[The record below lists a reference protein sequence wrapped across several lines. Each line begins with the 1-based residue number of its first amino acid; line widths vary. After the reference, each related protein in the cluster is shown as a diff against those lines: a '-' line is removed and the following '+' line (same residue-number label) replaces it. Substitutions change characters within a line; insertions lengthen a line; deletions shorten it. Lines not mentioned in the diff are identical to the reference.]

1 MNKTLPRNLMA
12 IQALAW
18 IISGSLPA
26 QDMPLD
32 QVLIEGEGWA
42 VVGEGY
48 KFTEGPACDPSG
60 RLYFTDPPGDTIYRL
75 GEDGKPEVFAKDAG
89 HPGGMMFG
97 PGGRLYCTQG
107 AKRRI
112 VAYDAAGKIE
122 VIASDVRSNDLVVT
136 GKGGVYFTDPRAK
149 RIWYVDPERKK
160 KVVDEGI
167 ERPNGIILWPDQG
180 TLVVAD
186 TNTASLWTFRIEN
199 DGSLSHKQPYY
210 TLRLTRGHAPKSGA
224 DGMTVDRDGRL
235 YVATHA
241 GVQVFDTQGR
251 ISGVIG
257 RPQKAFLSNLVFAG
271 NGMQTLYATSSDK
284 VYRRKTKVRG
294 LLFASPGKPPS
305 KP

>member
-1 MNKTLPRNLMA
+1 MRGMLSRAMPA
-12 IQALAW
+12 ILLLVLAT
-18 IISGSLPA
+18 GSSLAA

-32 QVLIEGEGWA
+32 QVLIEGEGWEL
-42 VVGEGY
+42 VGEGY
-48 KFTEGPACDPSG
+48 KFTEGPACDPAG
-60 RLYFTDPPGDTIYRL
+60 RLYFTDPPGNTIYRL

-112 VAYDAAGKIE
+112 VAYDTAGKVE
-122 VIASDVRSNDLVVT
+122 VIASDIRSNDLVVT

-149 RIWYVDPERKK
+149 RIWYVDPQRNKR
-160 KVVDEGI
+160 VVDEGI

-186 TNTASLWTFRIEN
+186 TNTSSLWTFRIEK
-199 DGSLSHKQPYY
+199 DGSLSQKQPYY
-210 TLRLTRGHAPKSGA
+210 TMRLAREQAPKSGA

-235 YVATHA
+235 FVATHC
-241 GVQVFDTQGR
+241 GLQMFDTQGR
-251 ISGVIG
+251 ISGVIAK
-257 RPQKAFLSNLVFAG
+257 PQAAFLSNVVFAG
-271 NGMQTLYATSSDK
+271 KGLQTLYVTCSDK
-284 VYRRKTKVRG
+284 VFRRKTKTRG
-294 LLFASPGKPPS
+294 LLFFQPVPPPS

>member
-1 MNKTLPRNLMA
+1 MNKPLWRKLLA
-12 IQALAW
+12 IQAIAW
-18 IISGSLPA
+18 TVAGWLPA
-26 QDMPLD
+26 QDMPLE
-32 QVLIEGEGWA
+32 QVLGEGEGWEL
-42 VVGEGY
+42 VGRGY
-48 KFTEGPACDPSG
+48 GFTEGPACDPSG

-75 GEDGKPEVFAKDAG
+75 DDKGKPEVFARDAG
-89 HPGGMMFG
+89 RPGGMMFG
-97 PGGRLYCTQG
+97 PGGALYCTQG

-112 VAYDAAGKIE
+112 VSYDPGGRIE

-136 GKGGVYFTDPRAK
+136 SKGGVYFTDPRAK
-149 RIWYVDPERKK
+149 RIWYVDPQRKK

-167 ERPNGIILWPDQG
+167 ERPNGIILWPDEG

-186 TNTASLWTFRIEN
+186 TNTAHLWTFRIEK
-199 DGSLSHKQPYY
+199 DGGLSHKQPYY
-210 TLRLTRGHAPKSGA
+210 TMRLTRNHAPKSGA

-251 ISGVIG
+251 ISGVIA

-271 NGMQTLYATSSDK
+271 NELRTLYATSSDK

-294 LLFASPGKPPS
+294 LRFTRGAKPPS
-305 KP
+305 RP

>member
-1 MNKTLPRNLMA
+1 MNGKPSMRLPA
-12 IQALAW
+12 ILALALLTP
-18 IISGSLPA
+18 GQVPA
-26 QDMPLD
+26 QDMPLE
-32 QVLIEGEGWA
+32 QVLIEGEDWEL
-42 VVGEGY
+42 VGEGY

-75 GEDGKPEVFAKDAG
+75 GENGKPEVFAKDAG

-136 GKGGVYFTDPRAK
+136 GEGGVYFTDPRAK
-149 RIWYVDPERKK
+149 RIWYVDPQKNK
-160 KVVDEGI
+160 SVVDEGI
-167 ERPNGIILWPDQG
+167 ERPNGIILWPGQG

-186 TNTASLWTFRIEN
+186 TNTSSLWTFRIEK
-199 DGSLSHKQPYY
+199 DGSLSQKQPYY
-210 TLRLTRGHAPKSGA
+210 TMRLSRQQAPKSGA

-235 YVATHA
+235 YVATHC
-241 GVQVFDTQGR
+241 GLQMFDTQGR
-251 ISGVIG
+251 ISGVIAK
-257 RPQKAFLSNLVFAG
+257 PQAAFLSNVVFG
-271 NGMQTLYATSSDK
+271 GKELQTLYVTCSDK
-284 VYRRKTKVRG
+284 VFRRKTKVRG
-294 LLFASPGKPPS
+294 LLFFEPGPPPS